1 MIATL
6 IQQQITWLLRRASIA
21 ISGACL
27 VLMLSQA
34 FASDRPPVSSRFQP
48 ISIEE
53 CLRLALL
60 NNRELQVQRF
70 NPPIAKS
77 WLAASQGYY
86 DPTFLT
92 EARGES
98 AANSGGFDP
107 TDFSRDAIYSADST
121 VVRSGLT
128 GVGPGGFTY
137 ALGGDYAYSHGFRN
151 GFNFESYS
159 LFVGVSARQPLLR
172 NFWTDQGRTLI
183 SINRKNLRI
192 TELGVM
198 HLTMDIINRVH
209 QAYFELAFA
218 GSQLEVREKL
228 RDSRQR
234 FLAGIQRRIE
244 LGTLTILDEQ
254 LAQSELAR
262 VETELSVARN
272 AVVLAGNLLRTLIG
286 DRWTNSLAAPL
297 SAADPLIVVPQPF
310 DLQESW
316 MQGAESRCD
325 LQQLR
330 IDVEKAE
337 IDLRYRRNQLFPS
350 LDLIAGYGRRGSST
364 DQVLPPLTPSAS
376 LDAAYHQIT
385 GGDEPNDVL
394 GVSFSVPLGRVAE
407 RGNFRASKELKVQAE
422 TRLRQF
428 EELVFREI
436 ADAIDTASSNLERV
450 GRARFSREM
459 AAAALDAEERKLEG
473 GKSTIFVVLQL
484 QGQLATA
491 QSTELR
497 AKADYNRAVSQL
509 HFAEGSLLDQLRLQ
523 LNFD

>member
-1 MIATL
+1 
-6 IQQQITWLLRRASIA
+6 
-21 ISGACL
+21 
-27 VLMLSQA
+27 
-34 FASDRPPVSSRFQP
+34 
-48 ISIEE
+48 
-53 CLRLALL
+53 
-60 NNRELQVQRF
+60 
-70 NPPIAKS
+70 
-77 WLAASQGYY
+77 
-86 DPTFLT
+86 
-92 EARGES
+92 
-98 AANSGGFDP
+98 
-107 TDFSRDAIYSADST
+107 
-121 VVRSGLT
+121 
-128 GVGPGGFTY
+128 
-137 ALGGDYAYSHGFRN
+137 
-151 GFNFESYS
+151 
-159 LFVGVSARQPLLR
+159 
-172 NFWTDQGRTLI
+172 
-183 SINRKNLRI
+183 
-192 TELGVM
+192 
-198 HLTMDIINRVH
+198 
-209 QAYFELAFA
+209 
-218 GSQLEVREKL
+218 
-228 RDSRQR
+228 
-234 FLAGIQRRIE
+234 
-244 LGTLTILDEQ
+244 
-254 LAQSELAR
+254 
-262 VETELSVARN
+262 
-272 AVVLAGNLLRTLIG
+272 
-286 DRWTNSLAAPL
+286 
-297 SAADPLIVVPQPF
+297 VVPQPF